1 MKSRILATWGIG
13 LVAVACHA
21 ASITDPIPYKSAS
34 DTPDGF
40 YPSSEFT
47 GQDFENPDGPWE
59 VGFTFSSGMRIGP
72 KHLSGDGVPVTDSV
86 DLDDGELDGDGT
98 MGASWYTPGQ
108 DLMITFAQPVSIAS
122 FAFTDTDT
130 RTNFINVTALAADD
144 RVLAERS
151 FESFVDDV
159 FTGTTD
165 EDRFIGITA
174 DAGESIAK
182 LLIGIDQGLG
192 IEVDHVQFSPVPE
205 PHSLMLLSF
214 AGLFVGKLR
223 RRRR

>member
-1 MKSRILATWGIG
+1 MKSRILAVLGIW
-13 LVAVACHA
+13 LAAAACHA
-21 ASITDPIPYKSAS
+21 ASITDPIPYKSAA
-34 DTPDGF
+34 DTPAGF

-72 KHLSGDGVPVTDSV
+72 KYLSGDNEPVTDSV
-86 DLDDGELDGDGT
+86 DFDDGEIDGDGT
-98 MGASWYTPGQ
+98 MGSSWYTPGQ
-108 DLMITFAQPVSIAS
+108 DLVITFAQPVSIAS
-122 FAFTDTDT
+122 FAFTDTDH
-130 RTNFINVTALAADD
+130 RTNFISVSALAADD
-144 RVLAERS
+144 SVLAERS

-182 LLIGIDQGLG
+182 LVIGIDQGLG
-192 IEVDHVQFSPVPE
+192 IEVDHVQFTPVPE
-205 PHSLMLLSF
+205 PHSIILFGFASLL
-214 AGLFVGKLR
+214 VGTLR
-223 RRRR
+223 QRR